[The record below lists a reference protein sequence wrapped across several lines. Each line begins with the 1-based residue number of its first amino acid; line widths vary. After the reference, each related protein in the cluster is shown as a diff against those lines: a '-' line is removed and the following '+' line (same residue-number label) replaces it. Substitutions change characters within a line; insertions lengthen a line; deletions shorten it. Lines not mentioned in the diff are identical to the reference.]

1 MRSSIE
7 VVLGDVFQ
15 HADDG
20 QSSEIRA
27 QIDRLTRLVQEARA
41 PRDTTSMDT
50 AFMLGQLWTGFGS
63 GSYVGGF
70 SAPGGRPSVSQ
81 ATRAA
86 ANDDALAMTGSMS
99 PNVNVSAPR
108 GGGGGGGGGGTGLH
122 NGNGAAGQDQ
132 NVHATLTYTSRHCP
146 PLAHGSVSFTC
157 NCAHGRHGL
166 GCILDLENGLD
177 SYFQEQRQDALNT
190 AEHDRD
196 SVSATC
202 TLTMSHPPPQ
212 CF

>member
-99 PNVNVSAPR
+99 PNVNVSEEEVVVVALDCTTAMGR
-108 GGGGGGGGGGTGLH
+108 LGKTK
-122 NGNGAAGQDQ
+122 
-132 NVHATLTYTSRHCP
+132 TST
-146 PLAHGSVSFTC
+146 PL
-157 NCAHGRHGL
+157 
-166 GCILDLENGLD
+166 
-177 SYFQEQRQDALNT
+177 
-190 AEHDRD
+190 
-196 SVSATC
+196 
-202 TLTMSHPPPQ
+202 
-212 CF
+212 